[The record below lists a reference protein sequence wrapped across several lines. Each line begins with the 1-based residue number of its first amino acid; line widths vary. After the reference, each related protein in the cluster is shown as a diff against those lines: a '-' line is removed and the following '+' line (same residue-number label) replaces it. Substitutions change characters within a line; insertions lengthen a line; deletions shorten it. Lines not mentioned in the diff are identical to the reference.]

1 MYMLF
6 IDLVDYEV
14 KNILHFERERKHVFN
29 EPTFKNVF
37 LVPARSIVRVL
48 VESRLHVKGREDVS
62 DVSADF

>member
-14 KNILHFERERKHVFN
+14 KNISHFDRERKHVFN
-29 EPTFKNVF
+29 EPTYKNVF

-48 VESRLHVKGREDVS
+48 VE
-62 DVSADF
+62 